1 MIDLHCHSIFSDGEF
16 TPSELLSKAQELN
29 LNYFA
34 ITDHNNC
41 FAYENIDSSH
51 FNGKLIKG
59 VEIVTSF
66 EGHIIEILGY
76 GIDIHE
82 INDWSRQNEEN
93 EYEYAKKICD
103 RLYDIFEER
112 NISYTKEKDIKEK
125 IPQED
130 PTGWIKLN
138 IYQDLLKYTMNEKI
152 IGAEILVSYANFNKK
167 GLNNP
172 YSLLFLNE
180 GTRFPTLREVV
191 ELIHR
196 SKGLCFLAH
205 LYQYNVGNHIE
216 FLNRILKEV
225 RLDGIET
232 YHSSF
237 TRQQILEINQYADNH
252 NLYKSGGSDYHG
264 KLKPGIKLGL
274 DLQIKDDLI
283 TPWID
288 KIIG

>member
-1 MIDLHCHSIFSDGEF
+1 MIDLHCHSIFSDGEL
-16 TPSELLSKAQELN
+16 TPNELLKRAQQLK

-41 FAYENIDSSH
+41 FAYEDIDYSY

-66 EGHIIEILGY
+66 ESHIIEILGY
-76 GIDIHE
+76 GVDIYG
-82 INDWSRQNEEN
+82 INNWSRQSERK
-93 EYEYAKKICD
+93 EYEYARKICD
-103 RLYDIFEER
+103 KLYSIFEKKG
-112 NISYTKEKDIKEK
+112 ISCTKEEDIKEK

-130 PTGWIKLN
+130 PTGWIKLH
-138 IYQDLLKYTMNEKI
+138 IYQDLLKNEINRKI
-152 IGAEILVSYANFNKK
+152 IGTEILESYANFNKK

-172 YSLLFLNE
+172 HSILFLNE
-180 GTRFPTLREVV
+180 CERFPSLKEVA

-196 SKGLCFLAH
+196 NKGLCFLAH
-205 LYQYNVGNHIE
+205 IYQYNVENHIE
-216 FLNRILKEV
+216 FLNRILKQV
-225 RLDGIET
+225 KLDGIEV

-237 TRQQILEINQYADNH
+237 TPKQIVEINQYANNH

-274 DLQIKDDLI
+274 DLQIQDELI
-283 TPWID
+283 IPWVD
-288 KIIG
+288 KIK